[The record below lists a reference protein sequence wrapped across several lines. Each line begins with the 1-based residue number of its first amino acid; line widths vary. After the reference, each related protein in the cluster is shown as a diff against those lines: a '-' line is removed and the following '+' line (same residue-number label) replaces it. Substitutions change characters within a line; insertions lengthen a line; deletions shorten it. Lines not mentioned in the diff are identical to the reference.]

1 MITEFIALRAN
12 AYAYITEYGSVHERA
27 KGTKKYIIKREI
39 MFEDYKDCS
48 FSSKTII
55 KSQQRFRSDHHNV
68 HTEEVNKIALSSNDD
83 KRLQTYD
90 RFTTYPYGTN
100 AFKVCESE
108 MLSLRK

>member
-55 KSQQRFRSDHHNV
+55 KSQ
-68 HTEEVNKIALSSNDD
+68 
-83 KRLQTYD
+83 
-90 RFTTYPYGTN
+90 
-100 AFKVCESE
+100 
-108 MLSLRK
+108 